1 MLAHSLDCNSYG
13 KIALSANTGSKW
25 HSSLPYDPK
34 SCTQGDLPRFL
45 YRFYEECQPPPRLSL
60 LDKYALNTH
69 FTPFPSFGKIGL
81 SNLLLLQH
89 TWLQQIY
96 VSYTS
101 TLGKKLYGGEGGQWQ
116 QLDSCHT
123 VYPLMRL

>member
-1 MLAHSLDCNSYG
+1 
-13 KIALSANTGSKW
+13 
-25 HSSLPYDPK
+25 
-34 SCTQGDLPRFL
+34 
-45 YRFYEECQPPPRLSL
+45 
-60 LDKYALNTH
+60 
-69 FTPFPSFGKIGL
+69 L